1 MSVGHGAG
9 FKDIKYK
16 VLSTNFKAES
26 NLRSRGNLMSQEIK
40 QNPIT
45 AETCFVPQTDKGKG
59 RRTAVAP
66 GSTAARYLHY
76 GRITLDA
83 ADAPESF
90 NSEDHEIGL
99 ICLKGSAAVTTG
111 GEKFQLEQYDAVY
124 VPRESDIEVKPGPSG
139 CDLAEVS
146 APVEKSYPV
155 KFVSYKEVRNNP
167 RLHLIAGK
175 PPAERDLNVLI
186 GANVEAGRIMA
197 GVTFSTP
204 GNWTSW
210 PPHEHS
216 KLLEEAYLFID
227 MPAPSFGVQ
236 FVYTDPNKP
245 ELVQVVRE
253 GDCVLMPQGY
263 HPNVAAPG
271 GQINFLWMMAA
282 IKEGEDRLYGVVNVQ
297 PEYAAG
303 GSGLEAVSD
312 KK

>member
-1 MSVGHGAG
+1 MAQEP
-9 FKDIKYK
+9 
-16 VLSTNFKAES
+16 VLN
-26 NLRSRGNLMSQEIK
+26 N
-40 QNPIT
+40 IT
-45 AETCFVPQTDKGKG
+45 PETCFVPATHEGKG

-66 GSTAARYLHY
+66 GATAARYLHY
-76 GRITLDA
+76 GRITLGA
-83 ADAPESF
+83 EDAPLSF
-90 NSEDHEIGL
+90 ANTYHETGL
-99 ICLKGSAAVTTG
+99 ICLNGAAIVSTDG
-111 GEKFQLEQYDAVY
+111 QSFELDRYDTVY
-124 VPRESDIEVKPGPSG
+124 VPRDSQIEVKASGAKG

-146 APVEKSYPV
+146 APVSKRYQV
-155 KFVSYKEVRNNP
+155 KFVSYKDVRQNP
-167 RLHLIAGK
+167 KLHLIAGK

-186 GANVEAGRIMA
+186 GANVDAGRIMA

-216 KLLEEAYLFID
+216 RMLEEAYLFID

-236 FVYTDPNKP
+236 FVYTNPDAP

-282 IKEGEDRLYGVVNVQ
+282 IKEGEDRQYGVVNVQ

-303 GSGLEAVSD
+303 GSGLEAVAA
-312 KK
+312 K

>member
-1 MSVGHGAG
+1 M
-9 FKDIKYK
+9 D
-16 VLSTNFKAES
+16 
-26 NLRSRGNLMSQEIK
+26 QEVT

-45 AETCFVPQTDKGKG
+45 AETCFVPKTHEGKG

-66 GSTAARYLHY
+66 GATAARFLHY
-76 GRITLDA
+76 GRITLSAGD
-83 ADAPESF
+83 PPLQF
-90 NSEDHEIGL
+90 NSDDQEVGL
-99 ICLKGSAAVTTG
+99 ICLNGKGTVRTE
-111 GEKFQLEQYDAVY
+111 GETFDLDRYDAVY
-124 VPRESDIEVKPGPSG
+124 VPRDSEIEVSTTSG

-146 APVEKSYPV
+146 APVAKRYPI
-155 KFVSYKEVRNNP
+155 KFVSYKEVRQNP
-167 RLHLIAGK
+167 KLHLIAGK

-227 MPAPSFGVQ
+227 MPSPSFGVQ

-282 IKEGEDRLYGVVNVQ
+282 IREGEDRLYGVVNVQ

>member
-1 MSVGHGAG
+1 M
-9 FKDIKYK
+9 D
-16 VLSTNFKAES
+16 
-26 NLRSRGNLMSQEIK
+26 QEVM
-40 QNPIT
+40 QNPIRP
-45 AETCFVPQTDKGKG
+45 ETCFVPRTHEGKG

-66 GSTAARYLHY
+66 GATAARYLHY
-76 GRITLDA
+76 GRITLDSGA
-83 ADAPESF
+83 APEKFS
-90 NSEDHEIGL
+90 SGDHEVGL
-99 ICLKGSAAVTTG
+99 ICLNGKATVRAN
-111 GEKFQLEQYDAVY
+111 GESFELDRYDAVY
-124 VPRESDIEVKPGPSG
+124 VPRDSQIEVEANGPTG

-146 APVEKSYPV
+146 APVEKQYPLQ
-155 KFVSYKEVRNNP
+155 FISYKEVRQNP
-167 RLHLIAGK
+167 KLHLIAGK

-236 FVYTDPNKP
+236 FVYTDPQQP

-282 IKEGEDRLYGVVNVQ
+282 VREGEDRLYGVVNVQ

>member
-1 MSVGHGAG
+1 M
-9 FKDIKYK
+9 
-16 VLSTNFKAES
+16 
-26 NLRSRGNLMSQEIK
+26 
-40 QNPIT
+40 NPIT
-45 AETCFVPQTDKGKG
+45 PETCFVPKTHEGKG
-59 RRTAVAP
+59 RRMAVAP
-66 GSTAARYLHY
+66 GATAARYLHY
-76 GRITLDA
+76 GRITLA
-83 ADAPESF
+83 AGDEPIKF
-90 NSEDHEIGL
+90 NSNDHEIGL
-99 ICLKGSAAVTTG
+99 ICLKGKATVKSN
-111 GEKFQLEQYDAVY
+111 GEEFSVDQYDAVY
-124 VPRESDIEVKPGPSG
+124 VSRDSEIEVGPDGPDG

-146 APVEKSYPV
+146 APVEKRYPT
-155 KFVSYKEVRNNP
+155 KFVSYKEVRQNP
-167 RLHLIAGK
+167 KLHLIAGK

-227 MPAPSFGVQ
+227 MPSPSFGVQ
-236 FVYTDPNKP
+236 FVYTDPEKP

-282 IKEGEDRLYGVVNVQ
+282 VREGEDRLYGVVNVQ

>member
-1 MSVGHGAG
+1 M
-9 FKDIKYK
+9 KP
-16 VLSTNFKAES
+16 
-26 NLRSRGNLMSQEIK
+26 EIR

-45 AETCFVPQTDKGKG
+45 PETCFVPRTHEGRG

-66 GSTAARYLHY
+66 GTTAARFLHY
-76 GRITLDA
+76 GRITLSAGDA
-83 ADAPESF
+83 AEEFS
-90 NSEDHEIGL
+90 NNDHETGL
-99 ICLKGSAAVTTG
+99 ICLKGSAKVSAND
-111 GEKFQLEQYDAVY
+111 ESFQLGQYDTVY
-124 VPRESDIEVKPGPSG
+124 VSRDSKIRVEASGDEG

-146 APVEKSYPV
+146 APVTKRYPT
-155 KFVSYKEVRNNP
+155 KFVSYKEVRENP

-236 FVYTDPNKP
+236 FVYTDPANP

-271 GQINFLWMMAA
+271 GRINFLWMMAA
-282 IKEGEDRLYGVVNVQ
+282 IREGEDRLYGVVNVQ
-297 PEYAAG
+297 PEYAAS

>member
-1 MSVGHGAG
+1 MNEEV
-9 FKDIKYK
+9 
-16 VLSTNFKAES
+16 N
-26 NLRSRGNLMSQEIK
+26 R
-40 QNPIT
+40 NPIT
-45 AETCFVPQTDKGKG
+45 PETCFVPRTHEGKG
-59 RRTAVAP
+59 RRTAVRP
-66 GSTAARYLHY
+66 GATASRFLHY
-76 GRITLDA
+76 GRITLA
-83 ADAPESF
+83 AGDPPLKF
-90 NSEDHEIGL
+90 NNNDHESGL
-99 ICLKGSAAVTTG
+99 ICLNGKATVCVE
-111 GEKFQLEQYDAVY
+111 GETFDLDRYDAVY
-124 VPRESDIEVKPGPSG
+124 VPRDSAIEVAATDG
-139 CDLAEVS
+139 CDLAEIS
-146 APVEKSYPV
+146 APVEKKYPI
-155 KFVSYKEVRNNP
+155 KFVSYKEVRQNP
-167 RLHLIAGK
+167 KLHLIAGK

-227 MPAPSFGVQ
+227 MPSPSFGVQ
-236 FVYTDPNKP
+236 FVYTDPLRP

-282 IKEGEDRLYGVVNVQ
+282 IREGEDRLYGVVNVQ
-297 PEYAAG
+297 PEYAAS

>member
-1 MSVGHGAG
+1 MEV
-9 FKDIKYK
+9 
-16 VLSTNFKAES
+16 
-26 NLRSRGNLMSQEIK
+26 M

-45 AETCFVPQTDKGKG
+45 PETCFVPKTHEGRG

-66 GSTAARYLHY
+66 GTTAARYLHY
-76 GRITLDA
+76 GRITLAAGDA
-83 ADAPESF
+83 AVNFS
-90 NSEDHEIGL
+90 SKDHEVGL
-99 ICLKGSAAVTTG
+99 ICLKGRATVRVN
-111 GEKFQLEQYDAVY
+111 GEEFTLDQYDAVY
-124 VPRESDIEVKPGPSG
+124 VPRDSEIEVSG
-139 CDLAEVS
+139 ECDLAEVS
-146 APVEKSYPV
+146 APVEKRYPL
-155 KFVSYKEVRNNP
+155 KFVSYKEVRQNP
-167 RLHLIAGK
+167 KLHLIAGK

-236 FVYTDPNKP
+236 FVYTDPQNP
-245 ELVQVVRE
+245 ELVQIVRE

-282 IKEGEDRLYGVVNVQ
+282 IREGEDRLYGVVNVQ

>member
-1 MSVGHGAG
+1 M
-9 FKDIKYK
+9 
-16 VLSTNFKAES
+16 T
-26 NLRSRGNLMSQEIK
+26 

-45 AETCFVPQTDKGKG
+45 AETCFVPKTHEGKG
-59 RRTAVAP
+59 RRTAVQP
-66 GSTAARYLHY
+66 GATASRFLHY
-76 GRITLDA
+76 GRITLTAGD
-83 ADAPESF
+83 PPLQF
-90 NSEDHEIGL
+90 NNNDHEAGL
-99 ICLKGSAAVTTG
+99 ICLNGKATVRAE
-111 GEKFQLEQYDAVY
+111 GETFDLDRYDAVY
-124 VPRESDIEVKPGPSG
+124 VPRDSEIEVSTTEG

-146 APVEKSYPV
+146 APVDKRYPI
-155 KFVSYKEVRNNP
+155 KFVSYKEVRQNP
-167 RLHLIAGK
+167 KLHLIAGK

-227 MPAPSFGVQ
+227 MPSPSFGVQ

-245 ELVQVVRE
+245 ELIQVVRE

-282 IKEGEDRLYGVVNVQ
+282 IREGEDRLYGVVNVQ

>member
-1 MSVGHGAG
+1 MNA
-9 FKDIKYK
+9 
-16 VLSTNFKAES
+16 
-26 NLRSRGNLMSQEIK
+26 
-40 QNPIT
+40 IT
-45 AETCFVPQTDKGKG
+45 PETCFVPRTHEGKG
-59 RRTAVAP
+59 RRTAVRP
-66 GSTAARYLHY
+66 GATAARYLHY
-76 GRITLDA
+76 GRITLA
-83 ADAPESF
+83 AGDAPIEF
-90 NSEDHEIGL
+90 NNGDHEVGL
-99 ICLKGSAAVTTG
+99 ICLKGKATIRVNDETFS
-111 GEKFQLEQYDAVY
+111 LEQYDAVY
-124 VPRESDIEVKPGPSG
+124 VSRDSAIEVATDDG

-146 APVEKSYPV
+146 APVAKQYPT
-155 KFVSYKEVRNNP
+155 KFVSYKEVRQNP
-167 RLHLIAGK
+167 KLHLIAGK

-227 MPAPSFGVQ
+227 MPSPSFGVQ
-236 FVYTDPNKP
+236 FVYTDPQQP

-282 IKEGEDRLYGVVNVQ
+282 IREGEDRLYGVVNVQ
-297 PEYAAG
+297 PEYAGG

-312 KK
+312 NK

>member
-1 MSVGHGAG
+1 M
-9 FKDIKYK
+9 D
-16 VLSTNFKAES
+16 
-26 NLRSRGNLMSQEIK
+26 QEVA

-45 AETCFVPQTDKGKG
+45 AETCFVPKTHEGKG

-66 GSTAARYLHY
+66 GSTAARFLHY
-76 GRITLDA
+76 GRITLA
-83 ADAPESF
+83 AGDPPLQF
-90 NSEDHEIGL
+90 NSNDHEIGL
-99 ICLKGSAAVTTG
+99 ICLNGKGTVRAE
-111 GEKFQLEQYDAVY
+111 GETFDLDRYDAVY
-124 VPRESDIEVKPGPSG
+124 VPRDSGIEVSTSEG

-146 APVEKSYPV
+146 APVAKRYPI
-155 KFVSYKEVRNNP
+155 KFVSYKEVRQNP
-167 RLHLIAGK
+167 KLHLIAGK

-227 MPAPSFGVQ
+227 MPSPSFGVQ
-236 FVYTDPNKP
+236 FVYTDPQKP

-282 IKEGEDRLYGVVNVQ
+282 IREGEDRLYGVVNVQ
-297 PEYAAG
+297 PEYAAS

>member
-1 MSVGHGAG
+1 M
-9 FKDIKYK
+9 
-16 VLSTNFKAES
+16 T
-26 NLRSRGNLMSQEIK
+26 

-45 AETCFVPQTDKGKG
+45 AETCFVPKTHEGKG

-66 GSTAARYLHY
+66 GSTAARFLHY
-76 GRITLDA
+76 GRITLA
-83 ADAPESF
+83 AGDPPLQF
-90 NSEDHEIGL
+90 NSNDHEIGL
-99 ICLKGSAAVTTG
+99 ICLNGKGTIRAE
-111 GEKFQLEQYDAVY
+111 GETFDLDRYDAVY
-124 VPRESDIEVKPGPSG
+124 IPRDSEIEVSTTDG

-146 APVEKSYPV
+146 APVAKRYPI
-155 KFVSYKEVRNNP
+155 KFVSYKEVRQNP
-167 RLHLIAGK
+167 KLHLIAGK

-227 MPAPSFGVQ
+227 MPSPSFGVQ
-236 FVYTDPNKP
+236 FVYTDPLRP

-282 IKEGEDRLYGVVNVQ
+282 IREGEDRLYGVVNVQ

>member
-1 MSVGHGAG
+1 
-9 FKDIKYK
+9 
-16 VLSTNFKAES
+16 
-26 NLRSRGNLMSQEIK
+26 MSQELA

-45 AETCFVPQTDKGKG
+45 PETCFVPATHKGKG

-76 GRITLDA
+76 GRITLSA
-83 ADAPESF
+83 ADSPEKF
-90 NSEDHEIGL
+90 NSNDHEIGL
-99 ICLKGSAAVTTG
+99 ICLNGTG
-111 GEKFQLEQYDAVY
+111 TVKVGDESFQLEQYDAVY
-124 VPRESDIEVKPGPSG
+124 ASRDSEIEVTAGPSG

-146 APVEKSYPV
+146 APVEKQYPV
-155 KFVSYKEVRNNP
+155 KFVSYKEVRQNP
-167 RLHLIAGK
+167 KLHLIAGK

-227 MPAPSFGVQ
+227 MPAPSFGIQ
-236 FVYTDPNKP
+236 FVYTNPNDP

-282 IKEGEDRLYGVVNVQ
+282 VREGEDRLYGVVNVQ

>member
-1 MSVGHGAG
+1 
-9 FKDIKYK
+9 
-16 VLSTNFKAES
+16 
-26 NLRSRGNLMSQEIK
+26 
-40 QNPIT
+40 
-45 AETCFVPQTDKGKG
+45 
-59 RRTAVAP
+59 
-66 GSTAARYLHY
+66 
-76 GRITLDA
+76 LDR
-83 ADAPESF
+83 
-90 NSEDHEIGL
+90 
-99 ICLKGSAAVTTG
+99 
-111 GEKFQLEQYDAVY
+111 YDALY
-124 VPRESDIEVKPGPSG
+124 VPRDSEIEVEAAGPSG

-146 APVEKSYPV
+146 APVEKQYPL
-155 KFVSYKEVRNNP
+155 KFVSYKEVRENP

-236 FVYTDPNKP
+236 FVYTDPEKP

-282 IKEGEDRLYGVVNVQ
+282 IREGEDRLYGVVNVQ

>member
-1 MSVGHGAG
+1 MTEEV
-9 FKDIKYK
+9 I
-16 VLSTNFKAES
+16 
-26 NLRSRGNLMSQEIK
+26 

-45 AETCFVPQTDKGKG
+45 AETCFVPKTHEGKG

-66 GSTAARYLHY
+66 GATAARYLHY
-76 GRITLDA
+76 GRITLA
-83 ADAPESF
+83 AGDPSLKF
-90 NSEDHEIGL
+90 NTNDHETGL
-99 ICLKGSAAVTTG
+99 ICLNGKATVRTE
-111 GEKFQLEQYDAVY
+111 GETFELDRYDAVY
-124 VPRESDIEVKPGPSG
+124 VPRDSEIEVATTTG

-146 APVEKSYPV
+146 APVEKRYPI
-155 KFVSYKEVRNNP
+155 KFVSYKEVRQNP
-167 RLHLIAGK
+167 KLHLIAGK

-227 MPAPSFGVQ
+227 MPSPSFGVQ
-236 FVYTDPNKP
+236 FVYTDPKQP

-282 IKEGEDRLYGVVNVQ
+282 VREGEDRLYGVVNVQ
-297 PEYAAG
+297 PEYAAS

>member
-1 MSVGHGAG
+1 M
-9 FKDIKYK
+9 
-16 VLSTNFKAES
+16 
-26 NLRSRGNLMSQEIK
+26 
-40 QNPIT
+40 NPIT
-45 AETCFVPQTDKGKG
+45 PETCFVPKTHEGKG

-66 GSTAARYLHY
+66 GATAARYLHY
-76 GRITLDA
+76 GRITLA
-83 ADAPESF
+83 AGDEPLKF
-90 NSEDHEIGL
+90 NSNDHEIGL
-99 ICLKGSAAVTTG
+99 ICLKGNATVTAG
-111 GEKFQLEQYDAVY
+111 GERFSLDQYDAVY
-124 VPRESDIEVKPGPSG
+124 VSRDSEIEVGPGANG

-146 APVEKSYPV
+146 APVEKRYPT
-155 KFVSYKEVRNNP
+155 KFVSYKEVRQNP
-167 RLHLIAGK
+167 KLHLIAGK

-236 FVYTDPNKP
+236 FVYTDPEKP

-282 IKEGEDRLYGVVNVQ
+282 IREGEDRLYGVVNVQ

>member
-1 MSVGHGAG
+1 MNEEV
-9 FKDIKYK
+9 
-16 VLSTNFKAES
+16 
-26 NLRSRGNLMSQEIK
+26 R

-45 AETCFVPQTDKGKG
+45 AETCFVPKTHEGRG
-59 RRTAVAP
+59 RRTAVSP
-66 GSTAARYLHY
+66 GRTASRYLHY

-83 ADAPESF
+83 GDAPVRF
-90 NSEDHEIGL
+90 NSKNHEVGL
-99 ICLKGSAAVTTG
+99 IALNGHAAIAAG
-111 GEKFQLEQYDAVY
+111 GETFNLDQYDALY
-124 VPRESDIEVKPGPSG
+124 VPRDSDIEVRAADRG

-146 APVEKSYPV
+146 APVEKKYPL
-155 KFVSYKEVRNNP
+155 KFVSYKEVRQNP
-167 RLHLIAGK
+167 KLHLIAGK

-236 FVYTDPNKP
+236 FVYTNPQSP

-282 IKEGEDRLYGVVNVQ
+282 VKEGEDRLYGVVNVQ

>member
-1 MSVGHGAG
+1 M
-9 FKDIKYK
+9 KP
-16 VLSTNFKAES
+16 
-26 NLRSRGNLMSQEIK
+26 EIK

-45 AETCFVPQTDKGKG
+45 AETCFVPRTHEGRG

-66 GSTAARYLHY
+66 GKTAARFLHY
-76 GRITLDA
+76 GRITLHAGDQ
-83 ADAPESF
+83 
-90 NSEDHEIGL
+90 SEEFSNNDHETGL
-99 ICLKGSAAVTTG
+99 ICLKGSAKVTTN
-111 GEKFQLEQYDAVY
+111 GETFELGQYDTVY
-124 VPRESDIEVKPGPSG
+124 APRDSAIKVEVNSDEG

-146 APVEKSYPV
+146 APVTKRYPT
-155 KFVSYKEVRNNP
+155 KFVSYKEVRENAK
-167 RLHLIAGK
+167 LHLIAGK

-186 GANVEAGRIMA
+186 GNNVEAGRIMA

-236 FVYTDPNKP
+236 FVYTDPANP

-282 IKEGEDRLYGVVNVQ
+282 MREGEDRLYGVVNVQ

>member
-1 MSVGHGAG
+1 MGE
-9 FKDIKYK
+9 YK
-16 VLSTNFKAES
+16 GQIMQPEP
-26 NLRSRGNLMSQEIK
+26 K

-45 AETCFVPQTDKGKG
+45 AETCFVPRTHEGHG

-66 GSTAARYLHY
+66 GATAARYLHY
-76 GRITLDA
+76 GRITLNAGDPA
-83 ADAPESF
+83 LEFTS
-90 NSEDHEIGL
+90 NDHEIGL
-99 ICLKGSAAVTTG
+99 ICLNGNASVSAN
-111 GEKFQLEQYDAVY
+111 GETFQLGQYDTVY
-124 VPRESDIEVKPGPSG
+124 VSRDSTITVAVNNESG

-146 APVEKSYPV
+146 APVEKRYPT
-155 KFVSYKEVRNNP
+155 KFVSYKEVRQNP
-167 RLHLIAGK
+167 KLHLIAGK

-227 MPAPSFGVQ
+227 MPSPSFGVQ
-236 FVYTDPNKP
+236 FVYTDPAKP

-282 IKEGEDRLYGVVNVQ
+282 IREGEDRLYGVVNVQ
-297 PEYAAG
+297 PEYAAN